1 MANNLQVLEPW
12 NYEKSVER
20 TKNLVSAFKK
30 VSLDLV
36 RELYAA
42 HDALSCQGYRSDRN
56 RIIDAS
62 NANFGTN
69 VPRLSPQTWEQ
80 YCDDIGLVKRTA
92 DRWLALY
99 IPQEDRLLTVEE
111 AKDLLEQRY
120 QELRQLVV
128 EHIGDSSWRPEGWI
142 KPFETRYQKEL
153 HEAQLNRIA
162 MADRFDNYMEEGG
175 QIWLFDQPYLETLA
189 ERIGSYNAD
198 PRTYMRLCKAYE
210 KDTTKVVPIQ
220 KQVSIFQL
228 TKAALEDI
236 SDAARPEVTRFV
248 AELLMRDAAGTLT
261 Y

>member
-1 MANNLQVLEPW
+1 MANDLQVLETW
-12 NYEKSVER
+12 NYEKSVET
-20 TKNLVSAFKK
+20 TKALVSTFRK

-36 RELYAA
+36 RELYIARQ
-42 HDALSCQGYRSDRN
+42 ALEPRGRT
-56 RIIDAS
+56 AS
-62 NANFGTN
+62 GTF
-69 VPRLSPQTWEQ
+69 VPMVKSWEQ
-80 YCDDIGLVKRTA
+80 YCNDIGLIKRTA

-99 IPQEDRLLTVEE
+99 IPEEDRLLTAEE
-111 AKDLLEQRY
+111 ANELLEQRY
-120 QELRQLVV
+120 QELRKLVV

-142 KPFETRYQKEL
+142 KAFETRYQKEL
-153 HEAQLNRIA
+153 RSAELERIA
-162 MADRFDNYMEEGG
+162 MADEFDNYIDEGG

-198 PRTYMRLCKAYE
+198 PRTYMRLCTTYE
-210 KDTTKVVPIQ
+210 KDACRDVDIR